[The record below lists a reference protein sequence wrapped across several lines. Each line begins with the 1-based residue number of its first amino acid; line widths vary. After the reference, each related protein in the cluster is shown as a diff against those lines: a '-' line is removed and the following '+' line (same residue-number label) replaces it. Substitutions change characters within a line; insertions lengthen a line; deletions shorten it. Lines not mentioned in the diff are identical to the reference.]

1 MAEKPIVYTRHAER
15 AMSERDIAAAWVE
28 ATVRAPEWVL
38 VDETTAGAERR
49 YRSVAERGNRILRV
63 ACLESDDHIRII
75 TAFFDRKARR
85 AT

>member
-1 MAEKPIVYTRHAER
+1 MADKPIVYTHHAEH
-15 AMSERDIAAAWVE
+15 AMAERDIAQAWVE
-28 ATVRAPEWVL
+28 ATVKAPDWVL
-38 VDETTAGAERR
+38 PDETTIGAERR
-49 YRSVAERGNRILRV
+49 YRSIADRGNRILRV